1 MNTEKICCSWY
12 NQNFNFQILPKTN
25 QLIGIKLYIH
35 AVHVTFLAT
44 DQFRARLIQK
54 SLMYRMYLLEM
65 TFILVEVLD
74 E

>member
-35 AVHVTFLAT
+35 AE
-44 DQFRARLIQK
+44 FRNE
-54 SLMYRMYLLEM
+54 MYLKCNTGRERGRM
-65 TFILVEVLD
+65 QET
-74 E
+74 